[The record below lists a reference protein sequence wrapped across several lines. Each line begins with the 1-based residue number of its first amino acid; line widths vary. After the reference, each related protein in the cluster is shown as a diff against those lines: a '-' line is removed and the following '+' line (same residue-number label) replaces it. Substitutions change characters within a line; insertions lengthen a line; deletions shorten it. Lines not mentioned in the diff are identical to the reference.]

1 MALTSA
7 EINQHSNK
15 KRCIKTKSFKLKIED
30 ITMIK
35 QTAFDLGLSE
45 SKLVVEAIKFYR
57 ENKKSL

>member
-1 MALTSA
+1 MTLTST
-7 EINQHSNK
+7 EINQHSNE
-15 KRCIKTKSFKLKIED
+15 KRGIKTKSFKLKIED

>member
-1 MALTSA
+1 MTLTST
-7 EINQHSNK
+7 EINQLSNE
-15 KRCIKTKSFKLKIED
+15 KRGIKTKSFKLKIED